1 MLLIRE
7 KQLQALADV
16 EQARFVQ
23 EMVERVRRHLP
34 HHFDALGHEKTQRAV
49 EYGID
54 RARFHEIV
62 SVPGVTAYVQ
72 LLFVLGPDFDS
83 DPQLPWATAILR
95 EGDENTR
102 IQRLLAGAQEHLAS
116 KTKDIEGK

>member
-1 MLLIRE
+1 MFLIRE
-7 KQLQALADV
+7 KQLQVLADV
-16 EQARFVQ
+16 EQARLVQ

-34 HHFDALGHEKTQRAV
+34 HHFDALGPERTQRAV

-54 RARFHEIV
+54 RARFHGIV

-83 DPQLPWATAILR
+83 DPQLPWVPEILK

-102 IQRLLAGAQEHLAS
+102 IQRLLAGAQEYLAR
-116 KTKDIEGK
+116 KTKALEG